1 MAVDN
6 FRRVILLDDATGE
19 DRDAIAHG
27 HRFDLIVGDK
37 DSGHMEACNEIADF
51 ASHFLSE
58 LRIKRRKRLI
68 KENAV
73 LAVGKGAGNGNAL
86 LLSARKLM
94 GIAFLEIR
102 EFHLCERLIDDFI
115 KVRCPPRRP
124 KAESHV
130 FKDSHV
136 RPQGKVL
143 KDKTQA
149 PLLRWNED
157 AFLTGVHAGLP
168 QKDLSLIGDI
178 ESSDHAEKSRLP
190 AAGRTEQC
198 REAAALDRE

>member
-1 MAVDN
+1 MALPCKADLIILSLKLAGYHIRFIKDILFPAFQMSLFRAEKMMRIQPVCCADKAGGEWRCRMAVDN

-73 LAVGKGAGNGNAL
+73 LAVGKGAGKGYAL
-86 LLSARKLM
+86 LLSA
-94 GIAFLEIR
+94 
-102 EFHLCERLIDDFI
+102 
-115 KVRCPPRRP
+115 
-124 KAESHV
+124 
-130 FKDSHV
+130 
-136 RPQGKVL
+136 
-143 KDKTQA
+143 
-149 PLLRWNED
+149 
-157 AFLTGVHAGLP
+157 
-168 QKDLSLIGDI
+168 
-178 ESSDHAEKSRLP
+178 
-190 AAGRTEQC
+190 
-198 REAAALDRE
+198 